1 MHSDQNIQNFINL
14 CKTYV
19 SEQNWLILEDFYKK
33 SIETNSYKEKTYNII
48 KNDAEN
54 IIKDIFIRMK
64 YNPILIKLQVESID
78 PKIDKFIILNR
89 KEKEKLYFF
98 FVLKIISSFPDSRYK
113 LTETKNFIN
122 PIFSYKN
129 FDVLNLYNKI
139 IKEFENNN
147 YFIQNTNKI
156 LDLDKNINEDFILNI
171 NGSSLEQNGYKL
183 KIENKNIEERSK
195 ISETKLELT
204 IELDGKNNL
213 IPQDEKDEELEFQKL
228 QETLFQEFK
237 NENQKEKQELYALE
251 PLEHSETDTSN
262 TEEQNS
268 SNKPEGFIE
277 IARVEIKPDKFLII
291 SKTDSGFWINEYIKK
306 ENYTGN
312 TNHGF
317 GINVSDYE
325 KFIELVEDTLKTS
338 KENRIKWMG
347 SSTSELVITKNPSS
361 AHKDKNYVDLRKFI
375 HTSKYTG
382 YTKKGIRLFE
392 DEFLIFFKKFRDL
405 IKV

>member
-89 KEKEKLYFF
+89 KEKEKLNFF